1 LLRKSDEY
9 AQFNSFFST
18 DSWPDNRIHQVFTKV
33 NPMQAPA
40 SMYQFLVVGG
50 MLAITPG
57 PNMVYVMSRSIA
69 QGRGAG
75 LISLAGVMIGYL
87 FYMFSAAFGI
97 TALLLKVP
105 AASAVLG
112 AMGSMYLVYLA
123 WQAVKPGGRSP
134 FEVRQFA
141 QEPPLRLLAM
151 GATTSVL
158 NPKLAMLFISLLPQF
173 IDHRRSDVFGQSLL
187 LGSLLIAAFALAN
200 GLVALGS
207 GGMAKFLSGRPT
219 LLLAQRWAMGGV
231 LAGLGIH
238 LGVDSMRLLVIA

>member
-1 LLRKSDEY
+1 MHISG
-9 AQFNSFFST
+9 
-18 DSWPDNRIHQVFTKV
+18 
-33 NPMQAPA
+33 
-40 SMYQFLVVGG
+40 SMYQFLAVGG

-75 LISLAGVMIGYL
+75 LVSLAGVMLGYL

-97 TALLLKVP
+97 TALVLKVP
-105 AASAVLG
+105 GASAILG
-112 AMGSMYLVYLA
+112 AAGSAYLLYLA

-134 FEVRQFA
+134 FEVRQLP

-151 GATTSVL
+151 GATTSLL

-173 IDHRRSDVFGQSLL
+173 IDHERSDVFGQSLT

-200 GLVALGS
+200 GSVAVAS
-207 GGMAKFLSGRPT
+207 SGMARFLKGRPG
-219 LLLAQRWAMGGV
+219 LMLAQRWVMGAMLG
-231 LAGLGIH
+231 GLGIS
-238 LGVDSMRLLVIA
+238 LAMDAVKYLVMS